1 MKKNILLLAIII
13 LLTSCGS
20 NRVNSENIQAIDEIY
35 NKKFDGKY
43 NEIPRENYDLS
54 NDLLDKLNDDEIA
67 YAFFNYPFLMDI
79 KLSSNNSSFPGRLEN
94 LNIINTLMNKK
105 DPLYL
110 LFSYYKDNFDNFKVG
125 DKEYNKKMDML
136 LILSIIKDYKGISS
150 KANEKVIN
158 ALEEKINNEFN

>member
-1 MKKNILLLAIII
+1 
-13 LLTSCGS
+13 
-20 NRVNSENIQAIDEIY
+20 
-35 NKKFDGKY
+35 
-43 NEIPRENYDLS
+43 
-54 NDLLDKLNDDEIA
+54 
-67 YAFFNYPFLMDI
+67 MDI